1 MRKSYWLVCSVILL
15 IIICGFLF
23 ASFYSAAKNGAIRDL
38 NKQQSLLAI
47 QAARGIEDF
56 FGNWTRILETYSGMD
71 NIVDLDNKGKQYM
84 ALLYE
89 ANKEQ
94 IRSVTRVDA
103 NGRIIHTAP
112 YSQDSIGKDISG
124 QKHIQ
129 EIIRTRKPVVSDV
142 FKTVQGFD
150 AVALH
155 VPVFRNKTYDGA
167 IGITVNFA
175 SLAKRYVEGIK
186 IGKTGYAW
194 MISRDGTE
202 LFCPVP
208 GHTGKSVFENGKDFP
223 SILAMAGEMQ
233 KGHQGVTTYS
243 FDKIAA
249 QTVEPVKKHAVYMP
263 VPIGNTFWSIVV
275 ASPEDEV
282 LASLTDFRNKLL
294 LIIGLILLGAT
305 LFTYYVGKAWFII
318 KEEEKRKRVEEAL
331 RKEQR
336 RLDEIIDFLP
346 DATLVI
352 DKTGKVTAWN
362 RAIEKMTGVKAEEMI
377 GKGEYEYAIPF
388 YGERRPILI
397 DLALLSDDEFL
408 TGHYDDIHRQ
418 GAILSGE
425 VFVPKTYGGKGA
437 YLWATAS
444 TLFNADG
451 NIIGAIESIH
461 DITKRKSLEGALRD
475 SEGKYRELVKNANSI
490 ILRMDTTGKITFFN
504 DYASRFFGFSHDEII
519 GRNVIGTIVP
529 PTDSAGKDLTKMI
542 RDIGVYREFYKNNEN
557 ENICRNGTRVWVAWT
572 NTPILDDRGLCVEL
586 LCIGNDITER
596 RRMQDELLKAQ
607 KLESLGLL
615 AGGIA
620 HDFNNIL
627 TGIVGNISIAKLQ
640 LDPSHKIVRRLDLC
654 EKAAMQATELTRQLL
669 TFARGGE
676 PVKKLINPAP
686 LIRETVSFALRG
698 SNIKS
703 IIDIQNNLWC
713 LEVDES
719 QLNQVLNNLLLNA
732 GQAMPAGGEVTVRA
746 ANETLLQDNPRQLP
760 PGDYIWI
767 SVEDRGC
774 GIPQENLARIFDPYF
789 TTKPKGSGLGL
800 ASVYSIVKRHD
811 GAIDVSS
818 SPVAGTTFTIHLPA
832 LPGGLPEDTGAD
844 DPVEMMG
851 SGRVLVMDDE
861 DLIRD
866 VATCLLG
873 FMGYEVDSCADGREA
888 VERFRAAREKNVPF
902 SAVILDLTIPG
913 GMGGKEAASR
923 ILDIDPDA
931 VLIVS
936 SGYSDDPVMA
946 NFRQY
951 GFSGAVPKPFDTEGL
966 VKELKRLI
974 PITNCM

>member
-1 MRKSYWLVCSVILL
+1 MKKSNWSVCFVILL
-15 IIICGFLF
+15 IIICGFLY
-23 ASFYSAAKNGAIRDL
+23 ASFYSVAKNGAIRNL
-38 NKQQSLLAI
+38 NKQQSLHAI
-47 QAARGIEDF
+47 QAALGIEEF
-56 FGNWTRILETYSGMD
+56 FGNWTRIL
-71 NIVDLDNKGKQYM
+71 
-84 ALLYE
+84 
-89 ANKEQ
+89 
-94 IRSVTRVDA
+94 
-103 NGRIIHTAP
+103 
-112 YSQDSIGKDISG
+112 
-124 QKHIQ
+124 
-129 EIIRTRKPVVSDV
+129 
-142 FKTVQGFD
+142 
-150 AVALH
+150 
-155 VPVFRNKTYDGA
+155 
-167 IGITVNFA
+167 
-175 SLAKRYVEGIK
+175 
-186 IGKTGYAW
+186 
-194 MISRDGTE
+194 
-202 LFCPVP
+202 
-208 GHTGKSVFENGKDFP
+208 
-223 SILAMAGEMQ
+223 
-233 KGHQGVTTYS
+233 
-243 FDKIAA
+243 
-249 QTVEPVKKHAVYMP
+249 
-263 VPIGNTFWSIVV
+263 GNQ
-275 ASPEDEV
+275 P
-282 LASLTDFRNKLL
+282 L
-294 LIIGLILLGAT
+294 LIIGFIMLGAT
-305 LFTYYVGKAWFII
+305 LFTYYGRKAWFII
-318 KEEEKRKRVEEAL
+318 KVEEKRKRVEEVL
-331 RKEQR
+331 REEQR
-336 RLDEIIDFLP
+336 RLEEIIDFLP

-352 DKTGKVTAWN
+352 DKTGNVTAWN

-377 GKGEYEYAIPF
+377 GKGDYEYAIPF

-397 DLALLSDDEFL
+397 DLALLSDDEFM

-418 GAILSGE
+418 EAILSGE

-444 TLFNADG
+444 TLFDADG
-451 NIIGAIESIH
+451 NIIGAIESVH
-461 DITKRKSLEGALRD
+461 DITKRKSLEEALRE

-504 DYASRFFGFSHDEII
+504 VYASRFFGFSHDEII

-572 NTPILDDRGLCVEL
+572 NTPILDDRGRCVEL

-640 LDPSHKIVRRLDLC
+640 LDPSHKVVKRLDLC

-676 PVKKLINPAP
+676 PVKKLINTAP

-703 IIDIQNNLWC
+703 IIDIQDNLWC

-732 GQAMPAGGEVTVRA
+732 GQAMPAGGEVIVWAT
-746 ANETLLQDNPRQLP
+746 NETLLQDNPRQLP
-760 PGDYIWI
+760 PGDYIRI
-767 SVEDRGC
+767 AVEDRGC
-774 GIPQENLARIFDPYF
+774 GIPQENLSRIFDPYF

-800 ASVYSIVKRHD
+800 ASVYSIVKRHG
-811 GAIDVSS
+811 GAVEVLSV
-818 SPVAGTTFTIHLPA
+818 PGAGTCFTIHIPA
-832 LPGGLPEDTGAD
+832 LPGGLPEDAGPKESA
-844 DPVEMMG
+844 ELSG

-866 VATCLLG
+866 VVTCILDS
-873 FMGYEVDSCADGREA
+873 MGYAVDSCADGREA
-888 VERFRAAREKNVPF
+888 VERFRAARENNVPF

-923 ILDIDPDA
+923 ILEIDPDA

-936 SGYSDDPVMA
+936 SGYSSDPVMA

-951 GFSGAVPKPFDTEGL
+951 GFSGVVAKPFHTEEL
-966 VKELKRLI
+966 AKEMKRLI
-974 PITNCM
+974 PITS

>member
-1 MRKSYWLVCSVILL
+1 MKKSYWLVCSVILL

-56 FGNWTRILETYSGMD
+56 FGNWTRILETYSSMD

-94 IRSVTRVDA
+94 IRSVIRVDA
-103 NGRIIHTAP
+103 NGRIIHTTP
-112 YSQDSIGKDISG
+112 YSQESIGKDISR

-129 EIIRTRKPVVSDV
+129 EIIRTRKPVVSEV

-155 VPVFRNKTYDGA
+155 VPVFRNKTYDGS
-167 IGITVNFA
+167 IGIAVNFA
-175 SLAKRYVEGIK
+175 SLSKRYVEGIK

-208 GHTGKSVFENGKDFP
+208 GHTGNSVFENCKDFP
-223 SILAMAGEMQ
+223 SIMAMADEML

-243 FDKIAA
+243 FDKIAG
-249 QTVEPVKKHAVYMP
+249 QTVKPVKKHAVYMP

-275 ASPEDEV
+275 ASSEDEV
-282 LASLTDFRNKLL
+282 LASLAEFRDKLL
-294 LIIGLILLGAT
+294 LIIGLILFGAT
-305 LFTYYVGKAWFII
+305 LFTYYGGKAWFII
-318 KEEEKRKRVEEAL
+318 KEEEKRKRVEEAVQE
-331 RKEQR
+331 EQR
-336 RLDEIIDFLP
+336 RLEEIIDFLP

-461 DITKRKSLEGALRD
+461 DITKRKSLEEALRD
-475 SEGKYRELVKNANSI
+475 SEECYRVLIELSPDAIFIHTGGKLIFANREGAKLLGVEQPGDI
-490 ILRMDTTGKITFFN
+490 
-504 DYASRFFGFSHDEII
+504 Y
-519 GRNVIGTIVP
+519 GREALDIVHP
-529 PTDSAGKDLTKMI
+529 DS
-542 RDIGVYREFYKNNEN
+542 REFVQQRIARAFQSGEPTPPGEMMFVRVDGSQVPVEVVSVPFRYQGEN
-557 ENICRNGTRVWVAWT
+557 A
-572 NTPILDDRGLCVEL
+572 L
-586 LCIGNDITER
+586 LAIARDITER

-640 LDPSHKIVRRLDLC
+640 LDPSHKIVRRLELC

-676 PVKKLINPAP
+676 PVKRLINPAS

-698 SNIKS
+698 SNILS
-703 IIDIQNNLWC
+703 IIDIQDNLWSM
-713 LEVDES
+713 EVDES

-732 GQAMPAGGEVTVRA
+732 GQAMPAGGEITVRA
-746 ANETLLQDNPRQLP
+746 ANETLLHDNPHQLP
-760 PGDYIWI
+760 LGDYLRIA
-767 SVEDRGC
+767 VEDRGC
-774 GIPQENLARIFDPYF
+774 GISQENLVRIFDPYF

-800 ASVYSIVKRHD
+800 ASVYSIVKRHG
-811 GAIDVSS
+811 GAVEVSS
-818 SPVAGTTFTIHLPA
+818 TLAAGTTFSIHLPA
-832 LPGGLPEDTGAD
+832 LPGRLPEDEVAK
-844 DPVEMMG
+844 VSSELSG
-851 SGRVLVMDDE
+851 SGRVLIMDDE
-861 DLIRD
+861 DLICD
-866 VATCLLG
+866 VATCILG
-873 FMGYEVDSCADGREA
+873 IMGYEVDSCADGQEA

-923 ILDIDPDA
+923 ILEIDPDA

-936 SGYSDDPVMA
+936 SGYSDDPVIA

-951 GFSGAVPKPFDTEGL
+951 GFSGVVPKPFDTEGL
-966 VKELKRLI
+966 AKELKRLI
-974 PITNCM
+974 PKTS